1 MRQEMNFTDGMRA
14 RCLHVAA
21 LLLLSSVSIP
31 LGLAAQARGATVQ
44 DSIAMVRIQ
53 HGVTPEDEVA
63 AFSPDGTQAAF
74 VTWRGDLARNTNL
87 YELRLLDLRPPLGV
101 RPAKTVL
108 AREFPG
114 ERRDQQA
121 SPIKQ
126 LRFVQGGKAIAY
138 LGLDGAGIAQ
148 AYLLDLATGNETQL
162 TRHSSAI
169 RTFTVGP
176 GGKLLAFSAVLNP
189 EDGSAQ
195 RMEDDGVFMW
205 DTEVF
210 PTQSKFTLISPVL
223 SRLSGW
229 NAVRQYFLVEG
240 GRNRLI
246 FDTRQ
251 SRPALPLDLKDEKV
265 AAAPTQSLVDDSS
278 LPFAVLP
285 ASPDGRHLLL
295 YPYQLTEHPMHP
307 EKYAYY
313 GASHMNAY
321 AHRTAPQVGVVD
333 VATGRIEPLVDAP
346 SPQFERYES
355 GSPLW
360 SPDGKS
366 VIVYTLS
373 PERPADPPAWV
384 EVDLASRRVS
394 SLGLEKDS
402 RPLGWAEDGQALV
415 LSRKGEQFGKVAR
428 ASGGGWGKAVYN
440 DVVKGFNP
448 DWSVASD
455 GRIVLGVRDGL
466 KAAPELVAFDPATQR
481 STPLTDLNP
490 QLAAVRMG
498 EIAPYH
504 WLSKPDA
511 PADGFLVKPVGY
523 QPGKRYPLVILLD
536 DGTLRK
542 EGEPYLLDGAWQLSG
557 HATQML
563 AAQGFMVLY
572 TREPPMRD
580 VVETPAEGERIRTYT
595 EAAVAKLDRD
605 GLIDP
610 SRIGIAGWSRAGYYT
625 SYLLIHSSIKFAAA
639 SNIDGGASE
648 YTDRMR
654 PFTDGELKKVSAP
667 ILFNSHG
674 LWSLVY
680 HGAMADRLL
689 ALGRPADILYFQSA
703 SHSTTRPQHRLRSLG
718 SNIDWWRFWLMD
730 QEDPDPAKAL
740 QYKHWRG
747 LRELQAKANSGS
759 GK

>member
-1 MRQEMNFTDGMRA
+1 MGLTHRIRTGCFHSM
-14 RCLHVAA
+14 A
-21 LLLLSSVSIP
+21 LLVLFAASALHAS
-31 LGLAAQARGATVQ
+31 AAQARGATVQ
-44 DSIAMVRIQ
+44 DAIAMVRIQ

-63 AFSPDGTQAAF
+63 AFSPDGSHAAF
-74 VTWRGDLARNTNL
+74 VTWRGDLARNTNI
-87 YELRLLDLRPPLGV
+87 YELRLIDLRPPLGV
-101 RPAKTVL
+101 RPARIVL

-126 LRFVQGGKAIAY
+126 LRFVRDGKAIAY
-138 LGLDGAGIAQ
+138 LGLDSTGIAQ
-148 AYLLDLATGNETQL
+148 AFLIDLSTGRETQL
-162 TRHSSAI
+162 TRNPTAI

-176 GGKLLAFSAVLNP
+176 DGKLLAFSAVVYP

-195 RMEDDGVFMW
+195 RMEEDGVFMW

-223 SRLSGW
+223 SRLDGW
-229 NAVRQYFLVEG
+229 NAIRQYFLVEG

-251 SRPALPLDLKDEKV
+251 SRPAQPLDLKDEKV

-285 ASPDGRHLLL
+285 ASPDGKHLLL

-313 GASHMNAY
+313 GAPHMNAY
-321 AHRTAPQVGVVD
+321 THRTAPLVGVVD
-333 VATGRIEPLVDAP
+333 VATGKIEPLIDAP

-366 VIVYTLS
+366 VIVYTLL
-373 PERPADPPAWV
+373 PQRPADPPAWV
-384 EVDLASRRVS
+384 EVDLATRQVS
-394 SLGLEKDS
+394 PLELEKDS
-402 RPLGWAEDGQALV
+402 RPLGWADEGRTLV
-415 LSRKGEQFGKVAR
+415 LSRKGEQFGRLTR
-428 ASGGGWGKAVYN
+428 ASDGKWGKGVYTSA
-440 DVVKGFNP
+440 VKGFNP

-466 KAAPELVAFDPATQR
+466 RAAPELVAFDPATQQ
-481 STPLTDLNP
+481 STPLTALNP
-490 QLAAVRMG
+490 QLAALRMG
-498 EIAPYH
+498 EISSIH
-504 WLSKPDA
+504 WRSKPDA
-511 PADGFLVKPVGY
+511 PADGFLIKPVDY
-523 QPGKRYPLVILLD
+523 RPGNRYPLVILLD

-572 TREPPMRD
+572 KREPPMRD
-580 VVETPAEGERIRTYT
+580 VIETPAEGERVRTDT
-595 EAAVAKLDRD
+595 EAAVAKLDSE

-654 PFTDGELKKVSAP
+654 PFTDEELKKVSAP

-730 QEDPDPAKAL
+730 AEDPDPAKAA
-740 QYKHWRG
+740 QYAHWRG
-747 LRELQAKANSGS
+747 LRDMKTTTQKRNAER
-759 GK
+759 

>member
-1 MRQEMNFTDGMRA
+1 MRA
-14 RCLHVAA
+14 QCLHAAA
-21 LLLLSSVSIP
+21 LLLLFAVSP
-31 LGLAAQARGATVQ
+31 GPAAAVEARGATVQ

-74 VTWRGDLARNTNL
+74 VTWRGDLERNTNV

-101 RPAKTVL
+101 RPAKIVL
-108 AREFPG
+108 ARDFPG

-126 LRFVQGGKAIAY
+126 LRFVQGGKAISY
-138 LGLDGAGIAQ
+138 LGLDGAEIAQ
-148 AYLLDLATGNETQL
+148 AYLLDLATGKETQL
-162 TRHSSAI
+162 TRHPSAI

-176 GGKLLAFSAVLNP
+176 DGKLLAFSAVLNP

-195 RMEDDGVFMW
+195 RIEDDGVFMW

-223 SRLSGW
+223 SRLDGW
-229 NAVRQYFLVEG
+229 NAIRQYFLVEG
-240 GRNRLI
+240 SRNRLI

-251 SRPALPLDLKDEKV
+251 SRPAQPLDLKDEKV
-265 AAAPTQSLVDDSS
+265 ATAPTQSLVDDSS

-285 ASPDGRHLLL
+285 ASPDGRRLLL

-313 GASHMNAY
+313 GAPHMNAY
-321 AHRTAPQVGVVD
+321 THRTAPLVGVVD
-333 VATGRIEPLVDAP
+333 VATGKIQPLIDAP

-373 PERPADPPAWV
+373 PDHPADPPAWV
-384 EVDLASRRVS
+384 EVDLDTRRVS
-394 SLGLEKDS
+394 PLGMEKDS
-402 RPLGWAEDGQALV
+402 RPLGWTDEGRTLV
-415 LSRKGEQFGKVAR
+415 VSRKGEQFGRLAR
-428 ASGGGWGKAVYN
+428 GSGRDWGKAVFTGA
-440 DVVKGFNP
+440 VKGFNP

-466 KAAPELVAFDPATQR
+466 LSPPELIAFDPATQQ

-490 QLAAVRMG
+490 QLGALRMG

-504 WLSKPDA
+504 WQSKADA

-563 AAQGFMVLY
+563 TAQGFMVLY

-580 VVETPAEGERIRTYT
+580 VIETPAEGERIRTYT
-595 EAAVAKLDRD
+595 EAAVAKLDRE

-610 SRIGIAGWSRAGYYT
+610 ARIGIAGWSRAGYYT
-625 SYLLIHSSIKFAAA
+625 SYLLIHSTIKFAAA

-654 PFTDGELKKVSAP
+654 PFTDEELKKVSAP

-718 SNIDWWRFWLMD
+718 SNIDWWRFWLMN
-730 QEDPDPAKAL
+730 QEDPDPAKAP
-740 QYKHWRG
+740 QYKHWRE
-747 LRELQAKANSGS
+747 LRGLQAKVTNGS

>member
-1 MRQEMNFTDGMRA
+1 MSLTDRMRA
-14 RCLHVAA
+14 RCLHAAASLLLTAAA
-21 LLLLSSVSIP
+21 LQAS
-31 LGLAAQARGATVQ
+31 AAPGRGATVQ
-44 DSIAMVRIQ
+44 DAIAMVRIQ
-53 HGVTPEDEVA
+53 HGVTPEDDVA
-63 AFSPDGTQAAF
+63 AFSPDGSQAAF

-87 YELRLLDLRPPLGV
+87 YELRLVDLRPPLGV
-101 RPAKTVL
+101 RPPRIVL
-108 AREFPG
+108 TREFPG

-138 LGLDGAGIAQ
+138 LGLDGAGVAQ
-148 AYLLDLATGNETQL
+148 AYRLDLATGTETQL
-162 TRHSSAI
+162 TRHPSAI

-176 GGKLLAFSAVLNP
+176 DGKLLAFSAVVHQD
-189 EDGSAQ
+189 DGSAQ
-195 RMEDDGVFMW
+195 RMEEDGVFMW
-205 DTEVF
+205 DTDVF

-223 SRLSGW
+223 SRLDGW
-229 NAVRQYFLVEG
+229 NAIRQYFLVDG

-313 GASHMNAY
+313 GAPHMNAY
-321 AHRTAPQVGVVD
+321 AQRTAPLVGVVD
-333 VATGRIEPLVDAP
+333 VATGKIEPLVDAP

-355 GSPLW
+355 GPPLW

-366 VIVYTLS
+366 VVVYTLS
-373 PERPADPPAWV
+373 PERPADPPSWV
-384 EVDLASRRVS
+384 EVDLDTRRVS

-402 RPLGWAEDGQALV
+402 RPLGWADEGRVLV
-415 LSRKGEQFGKVAR
+415 LSRKGGQFGRLAR
-428 ASGGGWGKAVYN
+428 AGGHGWGKAVYTGA
-440 DVVKGFNP
+440 VQGFNP

-466 KAAPELVAFDPATQR
+466 RAAPELVAFDPATQK

-490 QLAAVRMG
+490 QLAALRMG

-504 WLSKPDA
+504 WRSKADE
-511 PADGFLVKPVGY
+511 PADGFLVKPVDY

-580 VVETPAEGERIRTYT
+580 VV
-595 EAAVAKLDRD
+595 
-605 GLIDP
+605 
-610 SRIGIAGWSRAGYYT
+610 
-625 SYLLIHSSIKFAAA
+625 
-639 SNIDGGASE
+639 
-648 YTDRMR
+648 
-654 PFTDGELKKVSAP
+654 
-667 ILFNSHG
+667 
-674 LWSLVY
+674 
-680 HGAMADRLL
+680 
-689 ALGRPADILYFQSA
+689 
-703 SHSTTRPQHRLRSLG
+703 
-718 SNIDWWRFWLMD
+718 
-730 QEDPDPAKAL
+730 
-740 QYKHWRG
+740 
-747 LRELQAKANSGS
+747 
-759 GK
+759 

>member
-1 MRQEMNFTDGMRA
+1 MLLFTASMSPA
-14 RCLHVAA
+14 
-21 LLLLSSVSIP
+21 S
-31 LGLAAQARGATVQ
+31 AAQVRGATVE
-44 DSIAMVRIQ
+44 DAIAMVRIQ
-53 HGVTPEDEVA
+53 HGVTPEDDVA
-63 AFSPDGTQAAF
+63 AFSPDGSQAAF
-74 VTWRGDLARNTNL
+74 VTWRGDLARNTNV
-87 YELRLLDLRPPLGV
+87 YELRLVDLRSPLGV
-101 RPAKTVL
+101 RPPHIVL
-108 AREFPG
+108 TREFPG

-126 LRFVQGGKAIAY
+126 LRFVQGGKAISY
-138 LGLDGAGIAQ
+138 LGLDSAGLAQ
-148 AYLLDLATGNETQL
+148 AYLLDLATGTETQL
-162 TRHSSAI
+162 TRHPSAI

-176 GGKLLAFSAVLNP
+176 DGKLLAFSAVLNP

-205 DTEVF
+205 DTDVF
-210 PTQSKFTLISPVL
+210 PTPSKFTLISPVL
-223 SRLSGW
+223 SRMNGW
-229 NAVRQYFLVEG
+229 NAIRQYFLVEG

-285 ASPDGRHLLL
+285 ASPDGKHLLL

-313 GASHMNAY
+313 GAPHMNAY
-321 AHRTAPQVGVVD
+321 THRTAPLVGVVD

-355 GSPLW
+355 GAPLW

-373 PERPADPPAWV
+373 PERPADPPSWV
-384 EVDLASRRVS
+384 EVDLDTHRVS
-394 SLGLEKDS
+394 PLGLEKDS
-402 RPLGWAEDGQALV
+402 RPLAWAGDGRTLV
-415 LSRKGEQFGKVAR
+415 LSRKGEQFGRLAR
-428 ASGGGWGKAVYN
+428 GSGRAWGKAVYTGA
-440 DVVKGFNP
+440 VKGFNP

-455 GRIVLGVRDGL
+455 GRLVLGVRDGL
-466 KAAPELVAFDPATQR
+466 RAAPELVAFDPATQQ

-490 QLAAVRMG
+490 QLAALRLG

-504 WLSKPDA
+504 WQSKADA
-511 PADGFLVKPVGY
+511 PADGFLVKPVDY

-536 DGTLRK
+536 DGTLHK

-595 EAAVAKLDRD
+595 EAAVAKLDSE

-610 SRIGIAGWSRAGYYT
+610 LRIGIAGWSRAGYYT

-648 YTDRMR
+648 YTDRLR
-654 PFTDGELKKVSAP
+654 PFTDEELKRVSAP

-689 ALGRPADILYFQSA
+689 ALNRPADILYFQSA

-730 QEDPDPAKAL
+730 QEDPDPAKVA
-740 QYKHWRG
+740 QYAHWRG
-747 LRELQAKANSGS
+747 LRDMRAKPASGV